1 MAVVGAGIWYPVI
14 GASGAGYG
22 FHRIALPTVITAPGL
37 PMVVGEVPM
46 VVGNRLTGDGVPTA
60 VGKAQTK
67 ARVIRAVAH
76 NPWQIRFEVPAVSA
90 EASTLESS

>member
-22 FHRIALPTVITAPGL
+22 FHHIALPTVITAPGL

-46 VVGNRLTGDGVPTA
+46 VVGNRLTA

-90 EASTLESS
+90 GASTLESG